1 MKLECMRIA
10 GKGNEKFPELFL
22 GVDADWGYIMGL
34 CANFQLLSNIYQNKN
49 KIPIIFLFF
58 ILSYKII
65 FCQILTYYIQIINQ
79 SQSPLSDTFSI
90 YIEYA
95 PDVGASRSFFW
106 VSSFFGG
113 VTLPFRTHL
122 IYIQNMRLLWG
133 RRHEI
138 GLRVAFFYITL
149 CSLF

>member
-65 FCQILTYYIQIINQ
+65 FCQILTYYIQIIN
-79 SQSPLSDTFSI
+79 
-90 YIEYA
+90 
-95 PDVGASRSFFW
+95 
-106 VSSFFGG
+106 
-113 VTLPFRTHL
+113 
-122 IYIQNMRLLWG
+122 
-133 RRHEI
+133 
-138 GLRVAFFYITL
+138 
-149 CSLF
+149 